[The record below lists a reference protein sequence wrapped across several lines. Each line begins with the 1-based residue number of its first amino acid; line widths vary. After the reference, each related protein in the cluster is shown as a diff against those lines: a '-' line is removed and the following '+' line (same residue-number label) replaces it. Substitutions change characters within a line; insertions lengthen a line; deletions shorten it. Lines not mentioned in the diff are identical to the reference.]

1 MGHSIDDV
9 YRLVSVMYDKAIEM
23 HRIRYSSE
31 AGGSYDE
38 QQMTYLVEDLQSL
51 ARQLANDQNI
61 DHKLP

>member
-1 MGHSIDDV
+1 
-9 YRLVSVMYDKAIEM
+9 MYDKAIEM